1 MNTPCNPLGARDMQ
15 DCKTLCDS
23 QTRLLPSN
31 KIGEESAGA
40 KRGTGRKASEG
51 VRPES
56 RGPPPEGA
64 PREVKTTS
72 KVTQQDSWLSKA
84 AVGPGRVLI

>member
-40 KRGTGRKASEG
+40 KEGQVGKPRKGSNPKAGAPS
-51 VRPES
+51 S
-56 RGPPPEGA
+56 WGA
-64 PREVKTTS
+64 PREVKTAS
-72 KVTQQDSWLSKA
+72 KVYSKDSWLSKA